1 MSFGQAECKP
11 EPLILLVI
19 RNAQTRS
26 HLRGWYV
33 GGADEPLSLQGQS
46 QVKFAAAEISA
57 AGLSDVV
64 SRVYVSPLLRSR
76 QTASVLFPAAE
87 QVVVEELRE
96 RSFGTFEATELSQL
110 EQDPAYAQW
119 LESGR
124 DSVPPQGEGREEF
137 QRRAMAGLSAVL
149 DHAHAA
155 GGSEVVVMAHGEAIK
170 ACFYGMADEP
180 GSFQGWRAAPCG
192 GYVAE
197 ARLDQGGWTL
207 CGCVAFARLAD
218 VLSDFA

>member
-1 MSFGQAECKP
+1 MSFDQAECKR

-33 GGADEPLSLQGQS
+33 GGTDEPLSLQGQS

-57 AGLSDVV
+57 AGLSDAV

-87 QVVVEELRE
+87 QVVVDELRE
-96 RSFGTFEATELSQL
+96 RSFGAFEATELSRL
-110 EQDPAYAQW
+110 GQDPAYAQW
-119 LESGR
+119 LESDC
-124 DSVPPQGEGREEF
+124 DSAPPQGEAREVF
-137 QRRAMAGLSAVL
+137 QQRAVAALSAVL
-149 DHAHAA
+149 DHARAA
-155 GGSEVVVMAHGEAIK
+155 GESEVVMVAHGEVIK
-170 ACFYGMADEP
+170 ACFSGMADEP
-180 GSFQGWRAAPCG
+180 GSYQDWHAAPCG

-197 ARLDQGGWTL
+197 ARLDRGGWTL
-207 CGCVAFARLAD
+207 RGCAPFARLAD
-218 VLSDFA
+218 VLSDLE